1 MSRELSMED
10 VYPNIFIHIV
20 EITGDKIT
28 TNINLQHVIIAGSN
42 IILREHLANLC
53 IIQAFLS
60 FYMST
65 AHSFW
70 QFQYPQIN
78 KDVRFRDCEPHSSI
92 NKRYDML
99 GERQRWWPVLN
110 HYRAA
115 MTRVCWIPCDK
126 GSMVD

>member
-42 IILREHLANLC
+42 IILREHLAHLC

-60 FYMST
+60 LLVLLKIIIE
-65 AHSFW
+65 
-70 QFQYPQIN
+70 YPGILH
-78 KDVRFRDCEPHSSI
+78 VYCTLLLAISI
-92 NKRYDML
+92 
-99 GERQRWWPVLN
+99 P
-110 HYRAA
+110 
-115 MTRVCWIPCDK
+115 TDK
-126 GSMVD
+126 QGCAIS